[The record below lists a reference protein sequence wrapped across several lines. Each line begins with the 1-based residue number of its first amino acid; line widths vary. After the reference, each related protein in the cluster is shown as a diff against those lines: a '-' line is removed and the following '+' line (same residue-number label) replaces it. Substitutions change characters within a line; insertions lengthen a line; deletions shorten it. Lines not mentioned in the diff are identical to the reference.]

1 MGDRLPDGR
10 RRPEKD
16 LTVTPENHRDFIRA
30 NTRLMPPPLVPE
42 LQLHLAHEAI
52 PLWEKTEEELEQ
64 IGLPP
69 PFWAFAWAGGQAL
82 ARYVLDNPH
91 LAGGRNVL
99 DFAAGSGLVG
109 IAAARCGAARVTASD
124 IDPFAESA
132 MALNAAANDVVLE
145 AVCDDLIGRND
156 GWSLVLAGDIFYE
169 APTAKRVITWFE
181 DLAAGGAT
189 VLIGDPGRTYLPR
202 DRLTECALYEVPV
215 SRALEDQEIKRTRVW
230 RL

>member
-1 MGDRLPDGR
+1 
-10 RRPEKD
+10 
-16 LTVTPENHRDFIRA
+16 
-30 NTRLMPPPLVPE
+30 MPPPLLPE

-91 LAGGRNVL
+91 LASGRDVL

-202 DRLTECALYEVPV
+202 ERLTECALYEVPV
-215 SRALEDQEIKRTRVW
+215 SRALEDREIKRTRVW

>member
-10 RRPEKD
+10 PRPEKD
-16 LTVTPENHRDFIRA
+16 LTVPPEDHGAFIRA

-52 PLWEKTEEELEQ
+52 PLWEKTEEELQE

-91 LAGGRNVL
+91 LAGGRDVL

-132 MALNAAANDVVLE
+132 MALNAAANGVALE

-169 APTAKRVITWFE
+169 APTAKRVIAWFE
-181 DLAAGGAT
+181 ELAAAGAT
-189 VLIGDPGRTYLPR
+189 VLVGDPGRTYLPK